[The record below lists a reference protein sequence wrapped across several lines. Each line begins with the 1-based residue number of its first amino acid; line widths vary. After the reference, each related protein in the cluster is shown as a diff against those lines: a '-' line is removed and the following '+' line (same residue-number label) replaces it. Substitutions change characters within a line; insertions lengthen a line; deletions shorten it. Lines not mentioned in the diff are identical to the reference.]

1 MYLCIA
7 IYWRQNIKIHQLKNQ
22 VAKALADRTQ
32 MANYLTN
39 LSHHLR
45 TPINGMLDF
54 PRYCRHFGPMREF
67 VLYLH
72 QTHSNRSYFM
82 SHLNTIILNDV
93 SSNRILPGLL
103 LRPLGH
109 QVHEFED
116 FSKVLDLL
124 KIDASPYTHLL
135 SDISMPMMSGT
146 DFCASLKKI
155 RLMIT
160 FE

>member
-1 MYLCIA
+1 
-7 IYWRQNIKIHQLKNQ
+7 
-22 VAKALADRTQ
+22 
-32 MANYLTN
+32 
-39 LSHHLR
+39 
-45 TPINGMLDF
+45 
-54 PRYCRHFGPMREF
+54 
-67 VLYLH
+67 
-72 QTHSNRSYFM
+72 M

-146 DFCASLKKI
+146 DFCASLKKNSSYDHI
-155 RLMIT
+155 RMISYT
-160 FE
+160 THAMSHERMLILAAGFDDMPIKPMTSHDLKRALGLVEIRA